1 MERIIRGRLA
11 VFAALTAL
19 SAACRA
25 TPAGY
30 QSASDFA
37 AAIAGLSGVQTVD
50 FESVPSGTT
59 FASGSG
65 TGGLTFT
72 YAIAGQTLQVSSTF
86 GTTSGTNYL
95 GLDNPD
101 TAFYLGDSFTIDFG
115 RSVVAA
121 GLYLIAGNDA
131 QPGDLELSTASANV
145 FNGSTPVDLVDGKA
159 YFIGLVDAAGF
170 DSITIIGVPS
180 GDAFLPFSAD
190 DITSAVAATSTVP
203 EPGAAASLLAGLGLL
218 AILARR
224 RLGVSSTRP

>member
-1 MERIIRGRLA
+1 MENILRVKLVA
-11 VFAALTAL
+11 FAALLAL

-37 AAIAGLSGVQTVD
+37 AAISGLSGVQTVD
-50 FESVPSGTT
+50 FEGVPSGTT
-59 FASGSG
+59 FASGTG

-72 YAIAGQTLQVSSTF
+72 YAIAGQSLQVSSTF
-86 GTTSGTNYL
+86 ATTSGTHYL

-101 TAFYLGDSFTIDFG
+101 TAFYLGDSFTIAFG
-115 RSVVAA
+115 RTVTAA

-131 QPGDLELSTASANV
+131 QPGDLELSTASASV
-145 FNGSTPVDLVDGKA
+145 FNGATPVTLVDGQA

-170 DSITIIGVPS
+170 DAITITGVPS

-190 DITSAVAATSTVP
+190 DITSAVASVP
-203 EPGAAASLLAGLGLL
+203 EPGMPASLLAGLGLL
-218 AILARR
+218 AVLARR
-224 RLGVSSTRP
+224 RLDASSTRR

>member
-1 MERIIRGRLA
+1 MENILRSKLVA
-11 VFAALTAL
+11 FAALLAL

-25 TPAGY
+25 TPTGY

-37 AAIAGLSGVQTVD
+37 AAISGLSGVQTVD
-50 FESVPSGTT
+50 FEGVPSGTT

-72 YAIAGQTLQVSSTF
+72 YAIAGQSLQVSSTF
-86 GTTSGTNYL
+86 ATTSGTHYL

-101 TAFYLGDSFTIDFG
+101 TAFYLGDSFTIAFG
-115 RSVVAA
+115 RTVTAA

-131 QPGDLELSTASANV
+131 QPGDLELSTASASV
-145 FNGSTPVDLVDGKA
+145 FNGATPVTLVDGQA

-170 DSITIIGVPS
+170 DAITITGVPS

-190 DITSAVAATSTVP
+190 DITSAVASVP
-203 EPGAAASLLAGLGLL
+203 EPGMPASLLAGLGLL
-218 AILARR
+218 AVLARR
-224 RLGVSSTRP
+224 RLDASSTRR

>member
-1 MERIIRGRLA
+1 MESIPHGKLA
-11 VFAALTAL
+11 VFAALLAL

-25 TPAGY
+25 TPTGY
-30 QSASDFA
+30 QTESDFA
-37 AAIAGLSGVQTVD
+37 AAISGLAGVQTVD
-50 FESVPSGTT
+50 FESAATGTT

-72 YAIAGQTLQVSSTF
+72 YAIAGQMLQVSSTF
-86 GTTSGTNYL
+86 ATTSGTNYL

-115 RSVVAA
+115 RSVNAA

-131 QPGDLELSTASANV
+131 QPGDLELSTASASV
-145 FNGSTPVDLVDGKA
+145 FNGSTAVDLVDGKA

-170 DSITIIGVPS
+170 DSITITGVPS

-190 DITSAVAATSTVP
+190 DITSAVSTVP
-203 EPGAAASLLAGLGLL
+203 EPGVPASMLAGLGLL
-218 AILARR
+218 GLLARR
-224 RLGVSSTRP
+224 RLDASSTRQ

>member
-1 MERIIRGRLA
+1 MESITHGKLA
-11 VFAALTAL
+11 VFAALLAL

-25 TPAGY
+25 TSTGY
-30 QSASDFA
+30 QSESDFA

-50 FESVPSGTT
+50 FESVATGTT

-86 GTTSGTNYL
+86 GTTSGTQYL

-101 TAFYLGDSFTIDFG
+101 TAFYLGDSFTINFG
-115 RSVVAA
+115 RSVAAA

-131 QPGDLELSTASANV
+131 EPGDLELSTASASV

-159 YFIGLVDAAGF
+159 YFIGLVDPAGF
-170 DSITIIGVPS
+170 DSITITGVPS

-190 DITSAVAATSTVP
+190 DITSAVSSVP
-203 EPGAAASLLAGLGLL
+203 EPGMPVSMLAGLGLL
-218 AILARR
+218 GVLARR
-224 RLGVSSTRP
+224 RLGVSSTRQ